1 MLTVLIILVSLN
13 LILMVLFLLKNKNSN
28 QDTINKKLEDYEKKL
43 DSYEKGFKDEFER
56 NRRES
61 AENERASRKENQET
75 LINFQNSINT
85 KFDNLSKNTQDSL
98 DKQKETIQNN
108 FKNIQDS
115 NEQKLEEVR
124 KTVDE
129 KLKNTQEALDKQK
142 ETIQTNLKDIQ
153 NSNEQK
159 LEQVRKTVDEKLKNT
174 QESLDK
180 QKETVQVS
188 LKNIQDSN
196 EKKLE
201 EMRKTVD
208 EKLQSTLEKRLNS
221 SFELVGKQLESVQKG
236 LGEMKSIASD
246 VGGLKRAL
254 TSVKVA
260 GTMGEV
266 QLEALLSQIL
276 AVSQYEKNAHPNP
289 SNPTGVVEFAVKL
302 PSKENQDEFIYLP
315 IDSKF
320 PTAVYEKLL
329 QDYELADKAAIE
341 SDKKKLVSD
350 IRNFAK
356 DIKTKYIEVP
366 YTTDFAVMF
375 LPFEGLYLEILRIP
389 GLIQQIQNEFSITI
403 SGPTTL
409 GAFLNSLQMGFR
421 TLAIQEQTD
430 NVWNILRA
438 VRTEFGK
445 FGAVLA
451 KTKEKLDSASKE
463 IDNAGVR
470 TRAIER
476 KLRDVESLPETQAEK
491 LLENN

>member
-1 MLTVLIILVSLN
+1 MLISLIILVSLN
-13 LILMVLFLLKNKNSN
+13 LILILLVLLKNKNFN
-28 QDTINKKLEDYEKKL
+28 QDAINKKLDDYEEKL
-43 DSYEKGFKDEFER
+43 DSYEKEFKDEFER

-61 AENERASRKENQET
+61 TENERASRKENQDT
-75 LINFQNSINT
+75 LINFQNSINA
-85 KFDNLSKNTQDSL
+85 KFDTLSKHTQESL
-98 DKQKETIQNN
+98 DKQKEI
-108 FKNIQDS
+108 
-115 NEQKLEEVR
+115 
-124 KTVDE
+124 
-129 KLKNTQEALDKQK
+129 
-142 ETIQTNLKDIQ
+142 IQTNLKDIQ
-153 NSNEQK
+153 NSNEKK
-159 LEQVRKTVDEKLKNT
+159 LEQVRNTVDEKLKNT

-180 QKETVQVS
+180 QKETVQTS

-221 SFELVGKQLESVQKG
+221 SFELVSKQLESVQKG
-236 LGEMKSIASD
+236 LGEMQSIAND
-246 VGGLKRAL
+246 VGG
-254 TSVKVA
+254 
-260 GTMGEV
+260 
-266 QLEALLSQIL
+266 LLSQIL
-276 AVSQYEKNAHPNP
+276 AASQYEKNAHPNP
-289 SNPTGVVEFAVKL
+289 SNPAGVVEFAVKL

-329 QDYELADKAAIE
+329 QDYELADKGAIE

-430 NVWNILRA
+430 NVWNLLRA

-445 FGAVLA
+445 FGVVLE
-451 KTKEKLDSASKE
+451 KTKEKLESASKE

>member
-1 MLTVLIILVSLN
+1 MLILLSVLVSLN
-13 LILMVLFLLKNKNSN
+13 LILLVFFILKNKSN
-28 QDTINKKLEDYEKKL
+28 GNDTISKKFEDYEKKL
-43 DSYEKGFKDEFER
+43 ASYEKNLKDEFER
-56 NRRES
+56 SRRES
-61 AENERASRKENQET
+61 TENERASRKENQET
-75 LINFQNSINT
+75 LISFQNSINT
-85 KFDNLSKNTQDSL
+85 KFDNLSKNTQ
-98 DKQKETIQNN
+98 
-108 FKNIQDS
+108 
-115 NEQKLEEVR
+115 
-124 KTVDE
+124 
-129 KLKNTQEALDKQK
+129 
-142 ETIQTNLKDIQ
+142 
-153 NSNEQK
+153 
-159 LEQVRKTVDEKLKNT
+159 
-174 QESLDK
+174 ESLDK
-180 QKETVQVS
+180 QKETVQIS

-201 EMRKTVD
+201 QMRLTVD

-221 SFELVGKQLESVQKG
+221 SFELVSKQLESVQKG
-236 LGEMKSIASD
+236 LGEMHSLAND

-254 TSVKVA
+254 TSVKIA

-276 AVSQYEKNAHPNP
+276 TASQYEKNAHPNV
-289 SNPTGVVEFAVKL
+289 SNPTKVVEFAVKL
-302 PSKENQDEFIYLP
+302 PSKENKEDFVYLP

-329 QDYELADKAAIE
+329 QDYELADKSAIE
-341 SDKKKLVSD
+341 SDKKKLVTD

-389 GLIQQIQNEFSITI
+389 GLIQQIQNEFNITI

-409 GAFLNSLQMGFR
+409 GAFLSSLQMGFR

-445 FGAVLA
+445 FGDVLDA
-451 KTKEKLDSASKE
+451 TKKKLESASKE

-476 KLRDVESLPETQAEK
+476 KLKNVESLPVEEADN
-491 LLENN
+491 LLQ

>member
-1 MLTVLIILVSLN
+1 MLITLIILVSLN
-13 LILMVLFLLKNKNSN
+13 LILLVLFILKNKNSN
-28 QDTINKKLEDYEKKL
+28 QNIIDKKLEDYEKKL
-43 DSYEKGFKDEFER
+43 DSYEKNFKDEFER
-56 NRRES
+56 SRRE
-61 AENERASRKENQET
+61 ATENERASRKENQET

-98 DKQKETIQNN
+98 DKQKETIQINL
-108 FKNIQDS
+108 KDIQNS
-115 NEQKLEEVR
+115 NEKKLEQVR
-124 KTVDE
+124 ITVDE
-129 KLKNTQEALDKQK
+129 KLKNTQE
-142 ETIQTNLKDIQ
+142 I
-153 NSNEQK
+153 
-159 LEQVRKTVDEKLKNT
+159 
-174 QESLDK
+174 LDK
-180 QKETVQVS
+180 QKETVQIS

-201 EMRKTVD
+201 QMRLTVD

-221 SFELVGKQLESVQKG
+221 SFELVSKQLESVQKG
-236 LGEMKSIASD
+236 LGEMQTIAND

-276 AVSQYEKNAHPNP
+276 ATSQYEKNAHPNP
-289 SNPTGVVEFAVKL
+289 SKPTAVVEFAVKL
-302 PSKENQDEFIYLP
+302 PSKESEDKFIYLP

-329 QDYELADKAAIE
+329 QDYELADKNAID
-341 SDKKKLVSD
+341 SDRKKLVSD

-445 FGAVLA
+445 FGAVLE
-451 KTKEKLDSASKE
+451 KTKEKLESASKE

>member
-1 MLTVLIILVSLN
+1 MLILLNVLVSLN
-13 LILMVLFLLKNKNSN
+13 LILLVFFILKNKNNSN
-28 QDTINKKLEDYEKKL
+28 DTISKKFEDYEKKL
-43 DSYEKGFKDEFER
+43 ASYEKNLKDEFER
-56 NRRES
+56 SRRES
-61 AENERASRKENQET
+61 TENERASRKENQET
-75 LINFQNSINT
+75 LISFQNSINT
-85 KFDNLSKNTQDSL
+85 KFDNLSKNTQ
-98 DKQKETIQNN
+98 
-108 FKNIQDS
+108 
-115 NEQKLEEVR
+115 
-124 KTVDE
+124 
-129 KLKNTQEALDKQK
+129 
-142 ETIQTNLKDIQ
+142 
-153 NSNEQK
+153 
-159 LEQVRKTVDEKLKNT
+159 
-174 QESLDK
+174 ESLDK
-180 QKETVQVS
+180 QKETVQIS

-201 EMRKTVD
+201 QMRLTVD

-221 SFELVGKQLESVQKG
+221 SFELVSKQLESVQKG
-236 LGEMKSIASD
+236 LGEMHSLAND

-254 TSVKVA
+254 TSVKIA

-276 AVSQYEKNAHPNP
+276 TASQYEKNAHPNV
-289 SNPTGVVEFAVKL
+289 SNPTKVVEFAVKL
-302 PSKENQDEFIYLP
+302 PSKENKEDFVYLP

-329 QDYELADKAAIE
+329 QDYELADKSAIE
-341 SDKKKLVSD
+341 SDKKKLVTD

-389 GLIQQIQNEFSITI
+389 GLIQQIQNEFNITI

-409 GAFLNSLQMGFR
+409 GAFLSSLQMGFR

-445 FGAVLA
+445 FGDVLDA
-451 KTKEKLDSASKE
+451 TKKKLESASKE

-476 KLRDVESLPETQAEK
+476 KLKNVESLPVEEADN
-491 LLENN
+491 LLQ

>member
-1 MLTVLIILVSLN
+1 MLTALIILVSIN
-13 LILMVLFLLKNKNSN
+13 LILILLVLLKNKNSN
-28 QDTINKKLEDYEKKL
+28 QDVINKKFDDYEKKL

-56 NRRES
+56 SRRES
-61 AENERASRKENQET
+61 TENERASRKENQDT
-75 LINFQNSINT
+75 LMNFQNSINA
-85 KFDNLSKNTQDSL
+85 KFDTLS
-98 DKQKETIQNN
+98 
-108 FKNIQDS
+108 
-115 NEQKLEEVR
+115 
-124 KTVDE
+124 
-129 KLKNTQEALDKQK
+129 
-142 ETIQTNLKDIQ
+142 
-153 NSNEQK
+153 
-159 LEQVRKTVDEKLKNT
+159 KNT

-180 QKETVQVS
+180 QKETVQTS

-201 EMRKTVD
+201 QMRLTVD

-221 SFELVGKQLESVQKG
+221 SFELVSKQLESVQKG
-236 LGEMKSIASD
+236 LGEMQSIAND

-276 AVSQYEKNAHPNP
+276 TASQYEKNAHPNP
-289 SNPTGVVEFAVKL
+289 SNPSGVVEFAVKL
-302 PSKENQDEFIYLP
+302 PSKESEEKFIYLP

-320 PTAVYEKLL
+320 PTTAYEKLL
-329 QDYELADKAAIE
+329 QDYELADKNAIE
-341 SDKKKLVSD
+341 SDKKKLVTD

-356 DIKTKYIEVP
+356 DIKDKYISVP

-389 GLIQQIQNEFSITI
+389 GLIQQIQNDFSITI

-445 FGAVLA
+445 FGDVLDA
-451 KTKEKLDSASKE
+451 TKRKLESASKE

-476 KLRDVESLPETQAEK
+476 KLRDVESLPEQQAEK
-491 LLENN
+491 LLENI

>member
-1 MLTVLIILVSLN
+1 MLIVLIILVSLN
-13 LILMVLFLLKNKNSN
+13 LILMTFFLLKNKNSN
-28 QDTINKKLEDYEKKL
+28 QNIINKKLEDYEKKL
-43 DSYEKGFKDEFER
+43 DAYEKGFKDEFER

-61 AENERASRKENQET
+61 AENERASRKENQDT

-85 KFDNLSKNTQDSL
+85 KFDTLSKH
-98 DKQKETIQNN
+98 
-108 FKNIQDS
+108 
-115 NEQKLEEVR
+115 
-124 KTVDE
+124 
-129 KLKNTQEALDKQK
+129 TQESLDKQK

-153 NSNEQK
+153 NSNEKK
-159 LEQVRKTVDEKLKNT
+159 LEQVRTTVDEKLKHT

-180 QKETVQVS
+180 QKETIQVS
-188 LKNIQDSN
+188 LKDIQDSN

-221 SFELVGKQLESVQKG
+221 SFEIVSKQLESVQKG
-236 LGEMKSIASD
+236 LGEMQTLAND

-276 AVSQYEKNAHPNP
+276 AASQYEKNAHPKP

-302 PSKENQDEFIYLP
+302 PSKESEDKFIYLP

-329 QDYELADKAAIE
+329 QDYDLADKAAIE
-341 SDKKKLVSD
+341 ADKKKLITD

-356 DIKTKYIEVP
+356 DIKDKYISVP

-389 GLIQQIQNEFSITI
+389 GLIQQIQNDFSITI

-445 FGAVLA
+445 FGDVLEA
-451 KTKEKLDSASKE
+451 TKKKLESASKE

-476 KLRDVESLPETQAEK
+476 KLRDVETLPEQQAEK
-491 LLENN
+491 LLENI

>member
-1 MLTVLIILVSLN
+1 MLIALMILVSLN
-13 LILMVLFLLKNKNSN
+13 LILLLFLLFKNKNSN
-28 QDTINKKLEDYEKKL
+28 QNIIDKKLEDYEKKL

-85 KFDNLSKNTQDSL
+85 KFDNLSKHTQDSL

-108 FKNIQDS
+108 LKDIQNS
-115 NEQKLEEVR
+115 NEKKLEQVR
-124 KTVDE
+124 VMVDE
-129 KLKNTQEALDKQK
+129 KLKNTQEILDKQK
-142 ETIQTNLKDIQ
+142 D
-153 NSNEQK
+153 
-159 LEQVRKTVDEKLKNT
+159 
-174 QESLDK
+174 
-180 QKETVQVS
+180 TVQIS
-188 LKNIQDSN
+188 LKNIQESN

-201 EMRKTVD
+201 QMRLTVD

-221 SFELVGKQLESVQKG
+221 SFELVSKQLESVQKG
-236 LGEMKSIASD
+236 LGEMQNIAND

-254 TSVKVA
+254 TSVKTA
-260 GTMGEV
+260 GTMGEI

-276 AVSQYEKNAHPNP
+276 APSQYEKNAHPNP
-289 SNPTGVVEFAVKL
+289 SNPKGVVEFAVKI
-302 PSKENQDEFIYLP
+302 PSKESENKYIYLP
-315 IDSKF
+315 IDSKY
-320 PTAVYEKLL
+320 PTTVYEKLL
-329 QDYELADKAAIE
+329 QDYELADKNSIE
-341 SDKKKLVSD
+341 ADRKRLITD
-350 IRNFAK
+350 IKNFAK

-375 LPFEGLYLEILRIP
+375 LPFEGLYLEIIRIP
-389 GLIQQIQNEFSITI
+389 GLIQQIQNEYNITI
-403 SGPTTL
+403 AGPTTL

-445 FGAVLA
+445 FGDVLDA
-451 KTKEKLDSASKE
+451 TKKKLELASKE

-476 KLRDVESLPETQAEK
+476 KLKNVESLPADEADN
-491 LLENN
+491 LLQ

>member
-1 MLTVLIILVSLN
+1 MLITLIILVSIN
-13 LILMVLFLLKNKNSN
+13 LILILLVLFKNKNSN
-28 QDTINKKLEDYEKKL
+28 QDVINKKFDDYEKKL

-56 NRRES
+56 SRRES
-61 AENERASRKENQET
+61 TENERASRKENQDT
-75 LINFQNSINT
+75 LLNFQNSINA
-85 KFDNLSKNTQDSL
+85 KFDTLS
-98 DKQKETIQNN
+98 
-108 FKNIQDS
+108 
-115 NEQKLEEVR
+115 
-124 KTVDE
+124 
-129 KLKNTQEALDKQK
+129 
-142 ETIQTNLKDIQ
+142 
-153 NSNEQK
+153 
-159 LEQVRKTVDEKLKNT
+159 KNT

-180 QKETVQVS
+180 QKESVQTG

-201 EMRKTVD
+201 QMRLTVD

-221 SFELVGKQLESVQKG
+221 SFELVSKQLESVQKG
-236 LGEMKSIASD
+236 LGEMQSIAND

-276 AVSQYEKNAHPNP
+276 TASQYEKNAHPNP
-289 SNPTGVVEFAVKL
+289 SNPSGVVEFAVKL
-302 PSKENQDEFIYLP
+302 PSKESEEKFIYLP

-320 PTAVYEKLL
+320 PTTAYEKLL
-329 QDYELADKAAIE
+329 QDYELADKNAIE
-341 SDKKKLVSD
+341 SDKKKLVTD

-356 DIKTKYIEVP
+356 DIKDKYISVP

-389 GLIQQIQNEFSITI
+389 GLIQQIQNDFSITI

-445 FGAVLA
+445 FGDVLDA
-451 KTKEKLDSASKE
+451 TKRKLESASKE

-476 KLRDVESLPETQAEK
+476 KLRDVETLPEQQAEK
-491 LLENN
+491 LLENI